1 MEWSDENLIK
11 LSNLLRAKSEE
22 CAIRAAQSRTRRQ
35 SKMPKTSYHLPKSMF
50 MGEAIWNRF
59 LDSIKISVIE
69 QINHQ
74 HGVKGNAIHIRDPLG
89 FNRVLVIP
97 LETAEKILVLGLS

>member
-1 MEWSDENLIK
+1 MEWSDDKLKK
-11 LSNLLRAKSEE
+11 LSNLLRAKSDE

-35 SKMPKTSYHLPKSMF
+35 IQMPTTSYHMPKSMF

-59 LDSIKISVIE
+59 LDSMKISVIE
-69 QINHQ
+69 QKNHQ